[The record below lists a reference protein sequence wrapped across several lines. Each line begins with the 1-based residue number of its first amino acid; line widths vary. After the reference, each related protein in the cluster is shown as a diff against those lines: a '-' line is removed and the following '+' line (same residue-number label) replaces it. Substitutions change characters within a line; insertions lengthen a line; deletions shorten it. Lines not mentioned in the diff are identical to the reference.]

1 MWGGGVITNPVP
13 GSTGSFFKKYLH
25 GLISWVPMKNPIHP
39 SSRQCT
45 GADNSIQYYTQTH
58 NYITNTV
65 HNSHNNTFP
74 IVYYTVLYCTTKY
87 MYSTPPGVFSL
98 GSCEEAKAR
107 TQHILFPTKITGFV
121 ASSVLPP
128 LRIITR
134 FSQHPPPSFLLGSSS
149 EQIASILGW
158 VILKLEQHVCVDIRG
173 DLQLG

>member
-25 GLISWVPMKNPIHP
+25 GLISWVPMKNLPLG
-39 SSRQCT
+39 SVQVQT
-45 GADNSIQYYTQTH
+45 IQYSTILRHTITLLIL
-58 NYITNTV
+58 YIIHTTIHSQLYIILCCTV
-65 HNSHNNTFP
+65 HVQHS
-74 IVYYTVLYCTTKY
+74 

-134 FSQHPPPSFLLGSSS
+134 FSQHPPLSFWVPRLNRLLKSWDESF
-149 EQIASILGW
+149 
-158 VILKLEQHVCVDIRG
+158 
-173 DLQLG
+173 

>member
-13 GSTGSFFKKYLH
+13 GWTRSFPKKYSH

-58 NYITNTV
+58 DYTTNTV
-65 HNSHNNTFP
+65 NNSHNNTFP
-74 IVYYTVLYCTTKY
+74 LYIILCCTVHVQHS

-107 TQHILFPTKITGFV
+107 TQHILFPTKITGFL

-134 FSQHPPPSFLLGSSS
+134 FSQHPPLFPFGFLDRLNRLLKSWDESF
-149 EQIASILGW
+149 
-158 VILKLEQHVCVDIRG
+158 
-173 DLQLG
+173 